1 MRVLLSVP
9 LLALVLLAYLLLT
22 RSGSMMQPDSTLYD
36 TVLPSGDELFLLV
49 GDLFVSAGAVALLLK
64 ILRAAQVGGPWLH
77 DHLLSLGTLV
87 FAAATFLLVPGCG
100 TSSFFLLGVFALV
113 DVLAGWGAA
122 VIWSRRR

>member
-122 VIWSRRR
+122 VIWSRHR

>member
-49 GDLFVSAGAVALLLK
+49 GDLFVGTGAVALLLK
-64 ILRAAQVGGPWLH
+64 ILRAAQVGGPRLH

-122 VIWSRRR
+122 AIWSRRQ